1 MELLNNIWGALT
13 TPNETLTSIVTISLF
28 FVENTLILYLIL
40 SIFKIEVAKKS
51 KIIYVLIASFVGII
65 SNFLIPIPI
74 NSILNY
80 IALIILAYF
89 TFSMTKIKTL
99 IAVILPT
106 IIFALVSNLL
116 SNPFIQILNISSN
129 DLLTVPIYRVI
140 YLTMIYI
147 FIFLIILILN
157 HINFKLD
164 VLNNLSRR
172 TSGIILI
179 NILLGFF
186 ALIMQLVINA
196 FYLDSLPIIV
206 TFLVFVSLFA
216 YFFISIYSLSKVVKL
231 SIATQKLQNAE
242 EYNKTLTILHDS
254 VRGFKHDFDNIVTTI
269 GGYIRTNDMEGLK
282 KYYLQLEDDCQKV
295 NNLYIL
301 NPKLINNP
309 GVYSLLTTKYHEAE
323 EKGIKVN
330 MTLLLDLNK
339 LNMKIYEF
347 TRILGILL
355 DNAIDASSEYEEKI
369 INIIFRDDVRNNR
382 QLVIIENT
390 YKDKNV
396 NTEQIFNKGFSGK
409 ENHTG
414 LGLWE
419 VRNILN
425 KHKNLSLFTNK
436 NEKYFSQQLEI
447 YYTSSNKI

>member
-13 TPNETLTSIVTISLF
+13 TPNETLTSIVTIPLF
-28 FVENTLILYLIL
+28 FVENTLTLYFILTLFKLGISKKLKILYVFTL
-40 SIFKIEVAKKS
+40 SLS
-51 KIIYVLIASFVGII
+51 GII
-65 SNFLIPIPI
+65 TNNLIPTPI
-74 NSILNY
+74 NVILNY
-80 IALIILAYF
+80 CITIIVIYLI
-89 TFSMTKIKTL
+89 FSMCKTKTL
-99 IAVILPT
+99 IATILPI
-106 IIFALVSNLL
+106 IIFTLL
-116 SNPFIQILNISSN
+116 SNLISNPYMSLLGINSDDLLNI
-129 DLLTVPIYRVI
+129 PIYRII
-140 YLTMIYI
+140 YL
-147 FIFLIILILN
+147 FIVYTIMFLIIFILKHN
-157 HINFKLD
+157 KFSMTL
-164 VLNNLSRR
+164 LNNLSRKN
-172 TSGIILI
+172 SSIILI

-186 ALIMQLVINA
+186 AIIMQLVINA

-206 TFLVFVSLFA
+206 TLLVFLSLFA

-309 GVYSLLTTKYHEAE
+309 GVYSLLATKYHEAE